1 MDLVCGHGNVSAGWL
16 SRVEM
21 KCGVQD
27 GSKRGGKRKERKG
40 KEWRG
45 KGVRGG
51 GGRKGGCFLECPSPT
66 QSIQIRENYVG
77 RAYAL
82 TFWLQGFLP
91 HIIRGD

>member
-51 GGRKGGCFLECPSPT
+51 GGKGGVSWNVRVLHNPFKLEKIMSEELL
-66 QSIQIRENYVG
+66 R
-77 RAYAL
+77 
-82 TFWLQGFLP
+82 
-91 HIIRGD
+91 